1 MEKTVKVVINVDFGA
16 FGLTD
21 AALAEYNRRKGGPE
35 QLSCWDIDRSDPVL
49 VEVVEVAESLGDRIH
64 RWADGRLKI
73 VEVPADVDWTI
84 KDYDG
89 AEWVAEVHRTW
100 S

>member
-1 MEKTVKVVINVDFGA
+1 MEKTVKVVINVGFGG
-16 FGLTD
+16 FGLSA

-49 VEVVEVAESLGDRIH
+49 VEVVESLGAASSD
-64 RWADGRLKI
+64 ASLKI
-73 VEVPADVDWTI
+73 VEVPADVDCTI
-84 KDYDG
+84 EDYDG